1 MSGENEQFYK
11 CHACGETKFCHD
23 VSAVY
28 EEVFDSKAKTVVEGK
43 HYCDGEN
50 WACQKCRVKIPKQYI
65 SAFLSEMYK
74 ASER

>member
-23 VSAVY
+23 VSEVY
-28 EEVFDSKAKTVVEGK
+28 EEVFDSKVKTVVEGK

-50 WACQKCRVKIPKQYI
+50 WECQKCHVKIPKQYI
-65 SAFLSEMYK
+65 SIFLKEMYE